1 MRSRRTSEPGRRG
14 LRVGLAALGAF
25 IVLSC
30 EDRPL
35 LRDAAEA
42 EGGGDYDVR
51 VVDAEIMLVDGR
63 RVRLA
68 NVDAPALVPT
78 SRCWAEAIAAR
89 DAVLHLQAIVRQGR
103 TVEVRLTGRQD
114 PLGRS
119 LAHVLIDGL
128 DVGDALYE
136 QALVARP
143 AARPFRWCEPMSRET
158 EGAPPMNPLLA
169 LTR

>member
-1 MRSRRTSEPGRRG
+1 MRSRRTSERGRRG
-14 LRVGLAALGAF
+14 LRVALAAVGAF
-25 IVLSC
+25 MVLSC

-35 LRDAAEA
+35 LRDAASE
-42 EGGGDYDVR
+42 EGDDYDVR

-68 NVDAPALVPT
+68 NVDAPALVP
-78 SRCWAEAIAAR
+78 SARCWAEAIAAR

-143 AARPFRWCEPMSRET
+143 TARPFRWCEAMSRET